1 MSRDDSNQLK
11 LDESFDVN
19 RALAYAP
26 PFKIDFSKV
35 KTPPTDWLSQLET
48 MCCDYNSTLKKPFAK
63 HTGKDAT
70 YTLKKEL
77 IDQLQVIYYRLSG
90 DLDVQLGKLSDNQR
104 TSILLKLTEEIQACT
119 AGFHN
124 RVNAIVTSFEG
135 VASLAQLLT
144 QVRQSLVEKTA
155 ARLTN
160 EVHATNRVTVIA
172 STAGFGVKPTL
183 LGDIHPGRLTDE
195 EIQKALQETFE
206 SEYVPFNLP
215 ILLCDQLRGI
225 LASVGYHGR
234 HADSYDINDSK
245 TIAMVIEHCLTDST
259 ENTAALE
266 KSKAGY
272 TKYFVIDEDVY
283 DKEKDEY
290 QTYIRDVNWPKIQKL
305 FLAALGREKYFVK
318 EPTMP
323 TLYWYAL
330 YHTTEETLVETRRI
344 IEESISKNQYQA
356 FNRITALKSSDPHL
370 YRAISEIL
378 VEKINIHQ
386 LIAAFYA
393 SDIHRD
399 LINIAEVMTI
409 VLEKCNASDLAKEL
423 SEKITTGDFAG
434 TNGFYY
440 LMVALN
446 NAALENAADSVKT
459 ISALAVTLIEKC
471 DASDLAKGL
480 SEKKTTGDFAGTN
493 GFYWLIAALN
503 NAASKNAA
511 DSVKTISALAVTLI
525 KKCNASDL
533 AKGLSEKRTA
543 ADFAGTNGFYRLIA
557 ALNNAA
563 FKNAADSVK
572 TISALAVTLIEKCD
586 ASDLAKG
593 LSEKRTTGDDAG
605 THGFYC
611 LMAALNNATS
621 TNAADSVKTIS
632 ALAVTLIEKCDA
644 SDLAKGLSEKK
655 TTGDFAGTNG
665 FYWLI
670 AALNNA
676 ASKNAADS
684 VKTIS
689 ALAVT
694 LIEKCNTSDLAKEL
708 SEKITTGNFAGTN
721 GFYWLIA
728 ALDNA
733 ASKNA
738 ADSVKTISAL
748 AVTLIEKCNASDLA
762 KGLSEKRIVGDDAG
776 THGFYW
782 LMEAVI
788 NVIKIKD
795 VESTQ
800 IACSLLFRLLGK
812 LKKES
817 LPVDVQAIFL
827 KHKTVLQDSLK
838 AYLSQIDSVLQLKA
852 VSCTDTMLGVLIDH
866 QVHFIKKPQ
875 SNTRL
880 LVDSCIFKKSPI
892 DRIKYISIQL
902 SKKKEKYYLELNS
915 FFPRNKKLVN
925 TKLKTLEGILKLTN
939 DIIDMKKGVID
950 YSVFQNDMKKII
962 DDAQENKFLIQDDK
976 KINELFTALDQA
988 ICSLSSA
995 ASPTSHAPSPTPMDD
1010 ANVSPRRQ

>member
-480 SEKKTTGDFAGTN
+480 SEKITAGDAAGTN
-493 GFYWLIAALN
+493 GFYWLIAAL
-503 NAASKNAA
+503 
-511 DSVKTISALAVTLI
+511 D
-525 KKCNASDL
+525 
-533 AKGLSEKRTA
+533 
-543 ADFAGTNGFYRLIA
+543 
-557 ALNNAA
+557 
-563 FKNAADSVK
+563 
-572 TISALAVTLIEKCD
+572 
-586 ASDLAKG
+586 
-593 LSEKRTTGDDAG
+593 
-605 THGFYC
+605 
-611 LMAALNNATS
+611 
-621 TNAADSVKTIS
+621 
-632 ALAVTLIEKCDA
+632 
-644 SDLAKGLSEKK
+644 
-655 TTGDFAGTNG
+655 
-665 FYWLI
+665 
-670 AALNNA
+670 NA

-748 AVTLIEKCNASDLA
+748 AVTLIKKCNASDLA

>member
-272 TKYFVIDEDVY
+272 TKYFVIDEYVY

-471 DASDLAKGL
+471 SASDLAKGL
-480 SEKKTTGDFAGTN
+480 SEKITAGDAAGTN
-493 GFYWLIAALN
+493 GFYW
-503 NAASKNAA
+503 
-511 DSVKTISALAVTLI
+511 
-525 KKCNASDL
+525 
-533 AKGLSEKRTA
+533 
-543 ADFAGTNGFYRLIA
+543 LIA

-644 SDLAKGLSEKK
+644 SDLAKGLSEKI
-655 TTGDFAGTNG
+655 TTGD
-665 FYWLI
+665 
-670 AALNNA
+670 
-676 ASKNAADS
+676 
-684 VKTIS
+684 
-689 ALAVT
+689 
-694 LIEKCNTSDLAKEL
+694 
-708 SEKITTGNFAGTN
+708 FAGTN

-817 LPVDVQAIFL
+817 LPVDVQAIFF

-962 DDAQENKFLIQDDK
+962 DDAQENKFFIQDDK

>member
-471 DASDLAKGL
+471 SASDLAKGL
-480 SEKKTTGDFAGTN
+480 SEKITAGDAAGTN
-493 GFYWLIAALN
+493 GFYWLIAAL
-503 NAASKNAA
+503 
-511 DSVKTISALAVTLI
+511 D
-525 KKCNASDL
+525 
-533 AKGLSEKRTA
+533 
-543 ADFAGTNGFYRLIA
+543 
-557 ALNNAA
+557 
-563 FKNAADSVK
+563 
-572 TISALAVTLIEKCD
+572 
-586 ASDLAKG
+586 
-593 LSEKRTTGDDAG
+593 
-605 THGFYC
+605 
-611 LMAALNNATS
+611 
-621 TNAADSVKTIS
+621 
-632 ALAVTLIEKCDA
+632 
-644 SDLAKGLSEKK
+644 
-655 TTGDFAGTNG
+655 
-665 FYWLI
+665 
-670 AALNNA
+670 NA

>member
-471 DASDLAKGL
+471 SASDLAKGL
-480 SEKKTTGDFAGTN
+480 SEKITAGDAAGTN
-493 GFYWLIAALN
+493 GFYWLIAALD

-621 TNAADSVKTIS
+621 T
-632 ALAVTLIEKCDA
+632 
-644 SDLAKGLSEKK
+644 
-655 TTGDFAGTNG
+655 
-665 FYWLI
+665 
-670 AALNNA
+670 
-676 ASKNAADS
+676 NAADS

-817 LPVDVQAIFL
+817 LPVDVQAIFF

>member
-1 MSRDDSNQLK
+1 MFPLTLPK
-11 LDESFDVN
+11 LLI
-19 RALAYAP
+19 A
-26 PFKIDFSKV
+26 IDFSKV
-35 KTPPTDWLSQLET
+35 KTPPTDRLSQLET

-525 KKCNASDL
+525 
-533 AKGLSEKRTA
+533 
-543 ADFAGTNGFYRLIA
+543 
-557 ALNNAA
+557 
-563 FKNAADSVK
+563 
-572 TISALAVTLIEKCD
+572 
-586 ASDLAKG
+586 
-593 LSEKRTTGDDAG
+593 
-605 THGFYC
+605 
-611 LMAALNNATS
+611 
-621 TNAADSVKTIS
+621 
-632 ALAVTLIEKCDA
+632 
-644 SDLAKGLSEKK
+644 
-655 TTGDFAGTNG
+655 
-665 FYWLI
+665 
-670 AALNNA
+670 
-676 ASKNAADS
+676 
-684 VKTIS
+684 
-689 ALAVT
+689 
-694 LIEKCNTSDLAKEL
+694 EKCNTSDLAKEL

>member
-525 KKCNASDL
+525 
-533 AKGLSEKRTA
+533 
-543 ADFAGTNGFYRLIA
+543 
-557 ALNNAA
+557 
-563 FKNAADSVK
+563 
-572 TISALAVTLIEKCD
+572 
-586 ASDLAKG
+586 
-593 LSEKRTTGDDAG
+593 
-605 THGFYC
+605 
-611 LMAALNNATS
+611 
-621 TNAADSVKTIS
+621 
-632 ALAVTLIEKCDA
+632 
-644 SDLAKGLSEKK
+644 
-655 TTGDFAGTNG
+655 
-665 FYWLI
+665 
-670 AALNNA
+670 
-676 ASKNAADS
+676 
-684 VKTIS
+684 
-689 ALAVT
+689 
-694 LIEKCNTSDLAKEL
+694 EKCNTSDLAKEL